1 MEVTFT
7 PLPTV
12 SSLKL
17 CVKASTKNLVD
28 EYTANQA
35 NAWKEW
41 PGITNYK
48 PELIRGDFILMC
60 KGMDVENKL

>member
-17 CVKASTKNLVD
+17 CVKASTKNLVA
-28 EYTANQA
+28 EYTANPA

-48 PELIRGDFILMC
+48 PELI
-60 KGMDVENKL
+60 